1 MMKKKIMYKGKRMMK
16 YIVMALVWFTITG
29 CDSKTQQGDVN
40 VSEPITQTP
49 ITDNGGS
56 TQPITSTPDTISL
69 DTIPPIITLNG
80 DNNITVYEGENYQ
93 ELGAIA
99 YDDKDGNIDVKISGE
114 VNTKSVGTY
123 IITYRAS
130 DRAGNEANTTREVNV
145 KDESQALLEEGMK
158 MYEELVTF
166 MQDDSIPNTSN
177 EEYAT
182 SLLAK
187 NDILKKRSA
196 RRTRAHNLVAIAED
210 PDPIWH
216 ATVADRTEINAKPGG
231 EYIIHLNKV
240 RDDGSIISPVENEKL
255 RLVVYIQR
263 SKDEFDYIS
272 DVEKPSYSEWVGQ
285 GILRLH
291 IPDNLEKGR
300 LFVGIR
306 PKFDDVATT
315 AITERWSTLI
325 VAEIWNPKKDVLFME
340 TEEILYPK
348 MENAK
353 SFIFSSAS
361 KFTKKEVFD
370 EVEKFIKIENK
381 LYLPIVLK
389 KINIG
394 EGDKIAYLLGDD
406 PYGGV
411 VKKVIQKG
419 DQLLVLSTLEIE
431 NVFDI
436 METPDGYKVKYGLMP
451 EFIPYRYGDRIE
463 S

>member
-1 MMKKKIMYKGKRMMK
+1 MIK
-16 YIVMALVWFTITG
+16 YLMIALVWIGVTG
-29 CDSKTQQGDVN
+29 CDSKAQQGDVN
-40 VSEPITQTP
+40 VSEPITQIP
-49 ITDNGGS
+49 ITDNGDS
-56 TQPITSTPDTISL
+56 TQPITSTPDTVSL

-80 DNNITVYEGENYQ
+80 DNNITVYERENYQ

-123 IITYRAS
+123 VITYRAS

-145 KDESQALLEEGMK
+145 QDESQGLFEEGMQ
-158 MYEELVTF
+158 MYEELATF
-166 MQDDSIPNTSN
+166 MQDDSIPDTSN
-177 EEYAT
+177 EEYDA

-187 NDILKKRSA
+187 NDILKKRSL
-196 RRTRAHNLVAIAED
+196 RRTRAHKLVAIAEN

-240 RDDGSIISPVENEKL
+240 RDDGSIISPVDNENL

-263 SKDEFDYIS
+263 SKNEFDYIS
-272 DVEKPSYSEWVGQ
+272 DVERSDYSTWIGQ
-285 GILRLH
+285 GILRLRV
-291 IPDNLEKGR
+291 PNNLEQGR
-300 LFVGIR
+300 LFIGIR

-348 MENAK
+348 IENEK

-370 EVEKFIKIENK
+370 EIEKLTKIENK

-406 PYGGV
+406 PYGGI

-419 DQLLVLSTLEIE
+419 DQLLILSTLEIE

-436 METPDGYKVKYGLMP
+436 METPDEYKVKYGLMP
-451 EFIPYRYGDRIE
+451 EFSSYKISSDAADAYQSDRNE